1 MKQNK
6 YDIFIS
12 YRRKDAGDKAEHLK
26 DLLESTYK
34 GRISFDRENLT
45 GLFDVALVHRIDT
58 CKDFLL
64 VVGKKSLVF
73 DEEDFDQK
81 KVELYKY
88 LGSCTQA
95 EFEEKIIELGP
106 NAPIDFVRI
115 EIARALNRKDLKIIP
130 IVPETTESFSFSKLN
145 LPPDILGIKRYEA
158 VFFSDNPDA
167 LFKDVVPKIRTHLKS
182 KPDSY
187 FKKVVLLL
195 FIVSFILLGA
205 LYSLKVINERH
216 HREILRQE
224 LMANEINHFV
234 LSWDPATTLEQAE
247 AVNDILC
254 KMECVE
260 GSEFMMGA
268 EDDMENAE
276 ECLETPPIKQNVET
290 FYMGRYEVTVSQWC
304 KILNLPFA
312 EEDANLP
319 ISNITL
325 DNCIEFCEKLSDI
338 TGLFFDIPTE
348 AEWEF
353 AARGGTNPDGT
364 LYAGS
369 DTPDE
374 VAWYINNSHKEAH
387 ECNAQNSGLVC
398 NSLNLFDMSGNVSEW
413 CQWTD
418 SIHRLYC
425 DMANNS
431 ISPDV
436 IYNEGI
442 VIVRGGHY
450 LSQPYEL
457 TVFHREASDRL
468 QKSPNIGL
476 RIIIRK

>member
-1 MKQNK
+1 MKKNK

-12 YRRKDAGDKAEHLK
+12 YRRRDAGDKAEHLK
-26 DLLESTYK
+26 DLLESSYK

-45 GLFDVALVHRIDT
+45 GLFDVALVRRIDT

-64 VVGKKSLVF
+64 VVGKKSLLF
-73 DEEDFDQK
+73 DHKDYDQEQ
-81 KVELYKY
+81 VDLYKY
-88 LGSCTQA
+88 MGSCSQT

-158 VFFSDNPDA
+158 VFYSDNPDA
-167 LFKDVVPKIRTHLKS
+167 LFKDVVPKIRMHLKS

-187 FKKVVLLL
+187 FKKILVSLVIVAL
-195 FIVSFILLGA
+195 FLMGLV
-205 LYSLKVINERH
+205 YSLNAINQNYQ
-216 HREILRQE
+216 RENLRKE
-224 LMANEINHFV
+224 LMSNEICHFV
-234 LSWDPATTLEQAE
+234 LDWDSSTTLEQAE
-247 AVNDILC
+247 AINDILS
-254 KMECVE
+254 KMERVK
-260 GSEFMMGA
+260 GGEFMMGVSDDVEDA
-268 EDDMENAE
+268 EK
-276 ECLETPPIKQNVET
+276 CLETPPIQQKVDS
-290 FYMGRYEVTVSQWC
+290 FFMGRYEVTVSQWC
-304 KILNLPFA
+304 KILNQSFGG
-312 EEDANLP
+312 EDANLP

-325 DNCIEFCEKLSDI
+325 DDCIEFCEQLSNL

-353 AARGGTNPDGT
+353 AARGGINPDRT
-364 LYAGS
+364 LYSGS
-369 DTPDE
+369 DNPDE
-374 VAWYINNSHKEAH
+374 VAWYVNNSHKKAH
-387 ECNAQNSGLVC
+387 ECNAQISGFYC

-425 DMANNS
+425 DMANNI

-436 IYNEGI
+436 IYNEGVAI
-442 VIVRGGHY
+442 IRGGHY

-457 TVFHREASDRL
+457 TVFHREVSDRL
-468 QKSPNIGL
+468 QKSSNIGL
-476 RIIIRK
+476 RLIIRK